1 MFAIAMT
8 CRFFR
13 QRLRSVYWSRET
25 ITDIAMND
33 ASERGGLKLIEF
45 MLDEGAE
52 KEDFDP
58 AFCIELAA
66 GGGHLDVIEFFLDLE
81 PVQSGMNNGLGETKH
96 LTRGC
101 FACSPVE

>member
-33 ASERGGLKLIEF
+33 ASRAGGLNLIKF

-81 PVQSGMNNGLGETKH
+81 PNLEWAADGYTCTEAAEGGHLHVGL
-96 LTRGC
+96 
-101 FACSPVE
+101 

>member
-8 CRFFR
+8 CRF
-13 QRLRSVYWSRET
+13 LRARVRSAYWSKET

-81 PVQSGMNNGLGETKH
+81 PNLEWVADGYTCTEAARGGHLHVGL
-96 LTRGC
+96 
-101 FACSPVE
+101 

>member
-8 CRFFR
+8 CRFLR

-33 ASERGGLKLIEF
+33 ASQRGGLKLIEF

-81 PVQSGMNNGLGETKH
+81 PNLEWTADGYTCTEAARGGHLHVGL
-96 LTRGC
+96 
-101 FACSPVE
+101 